1 MNTTMCNITLNTD
14 DTDDFG
20 FEETE
25 KRFPKAKFFICIPFS
40 SLDDV
45 LSDSDSIVIVIEHK
59 CYCYSENPKKDDRI
73 VVRNKSGYGITY
85 GDAIQ
90 ALVDRRY
97 KPCAHPFLEDFY
109 ENSQNSNVF
118 RAIFGS

>member
-1 MNTTMCNITLNTD
+1 MSNISSGGFD
-14 DTDDFG
+14 ADDFG

-40 SLDDV
+40 CLDDV
-45 LSDSDSIVIVIEHK
+45 LSYSDSIVIAIEHK

-73 VVRNKSGYGITY
+73 VVRSKSGYGITY

-90 ALVDRRY
+90 ALVDRRF
-97 KPCAHPFLEDFY
+97 KPCAHPFLEGFY
-109 ENSQNSNVF
+109 ENSQNSNVY